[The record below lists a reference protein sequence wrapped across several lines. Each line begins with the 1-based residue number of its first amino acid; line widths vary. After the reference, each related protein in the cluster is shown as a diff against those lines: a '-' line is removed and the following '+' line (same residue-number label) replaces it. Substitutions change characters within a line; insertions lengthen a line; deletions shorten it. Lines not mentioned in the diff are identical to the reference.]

1 MLIQTDLF
9 QWAEKENHIL
19 PLNMTQE
26 KNLRERNIL
35 DGCQKFKIKMF
46 FSQDLNLRQIEQDPL

>member
-46 FSQDLNLRQIEQDPL
+46 NDLTSSLDISSTVL